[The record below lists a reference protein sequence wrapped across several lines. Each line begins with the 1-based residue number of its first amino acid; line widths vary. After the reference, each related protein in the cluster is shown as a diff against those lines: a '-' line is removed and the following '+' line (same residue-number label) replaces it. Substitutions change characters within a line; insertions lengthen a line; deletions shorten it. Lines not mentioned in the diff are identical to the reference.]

1 MERAART
8 GAGGAAALTRVA
20 ILDDIH
26 DALRDLPAVKRL
38 AEQTDLVIFTKPLS
52 KEERAQALQGVDVV
66 IPLRE
71 RSRLDGDFFAD
82 VPSLRFVSQTGRA
95 GPHID
100 REAAT
105 RAGVQIAEGLGG
117 VTSSSTTE
125 LTFALMMSIM
135 RRIPQ
140 SDALLREGHWVVP
153 YGIGLA
159 GKTLGLVGF
168 GRIGK
173 IVGQVGVAFGMDV
186 QAWSRNMTGQR
197 AAEVGARSASI
208 EEVMRSSD
216 VVSVHL
222 ALNDGTRGLIDASLL
237 RLMRPHA
244 YFINTARADV
254 TDEPALVQLLQQ
266 GKIAGAGLDVFTQEP
281 LPADHPLLQLD
292 NVVLTPHTGWPADAS
307 YARFAE
313 GAVANIE
320 AWLEGEPTNIVNPE
334 AASVRR

>member
-1 MERAART
+1 MI
-8 GAGGAAALTRVA
+8 RVA

-26 DALRDLPAVKRL
+26 DALRDLPPIRRL
-38 AEQTDLVIFTKPLS
+38 AERTDLVIFTKPLA
-52 KEERAQALQGVDVV
+52 EHERAGALQGVEAV

-71 RSRLDGDFFAD
+71 RSRLDADFFRDA
-82 VPSLRFVSQTGRA
+82 PSLRFVAQTGRA

-100 REAAT
+100 RDAAT
-105 RAGVQIAEGLGG
+105 RAGVLIAEGRGPG
-117 VTSSSTTE
+117 SSSSTIE

-140 SDALLREGHWVVP
+140 SDVLLRNGRWVVP
-153 YGIGLA
+153 YGIGLE
-159 GKTLGLVGF
+159 GKTLGLIGF

-173 IVGQVGVAFGMDV
+173 LVGQVGVAFGMQV
-186 QAWSRNMTGQR
+186 QAWSKNMTPER
-197 AAEVGARSASI
+197 AAEVGARAASI
-208 EEVMRSSD
+208 EDVMRSSD

-222 ALNDGTRGLIDASLL
+222 ALNDGTRGLINAALL
-237 RLMRPHA
+237 RTMHPHA

-254 TDEPALVQLLQQ
+254 TDEATLVELLRQR
-266 GKIAGAGLDVFTQEP
+266 KIAGAGLDVFTQEP
-281 LPADHPLLQLD
+281 LPADHPLLKLD
-292 NVVLTPHTGWPADAS
+292 NVVLTPHVGWPADAS

-334 AASVRR
+334 AAAIQR